1 MYRRA
6 AKSPG
11 TNAVGFWKQ
20 SAMGMKYKNKKVET
34 EDGTFDSVKEF
45 SRWQELK
52 LLQRAGEIYDLK
64 RQVPF
69 VLIPTQRDDRGKV
82 IERDVKYIADFT
94 YRNKEY
100 KLIVED
106 TKGMKTKEYIIKRK
120 LMLYRNGIRIQEV

>member
-1 MYRRA
+1 
-6 AKSPG
+6 
-11 TNAVGFWKQ
+11 
-20 SAMGMKYKNKKVET
+20 MKYGNRKVKT

-52 LLQRAGEIYDLK
+52 LLQRAGEIYDLQ

-82 IERDVKYIADFT
+82 IEREVKYIADFT
-94 YRNKEY
+94 YRNKDY
-100 KLIVED
+100 RLIVED

>member
-1 MYRRA
+1 
-6 AKSPG
+6 
-11 TNAVGFWKQ
+11 
-20 SAMGMKYKNKKVET
+20 MKYKNKKVET